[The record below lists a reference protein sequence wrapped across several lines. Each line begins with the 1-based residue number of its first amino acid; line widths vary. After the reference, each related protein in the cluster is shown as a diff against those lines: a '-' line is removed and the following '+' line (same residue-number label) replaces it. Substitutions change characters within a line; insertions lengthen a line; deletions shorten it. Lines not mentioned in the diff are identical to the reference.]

1 MRRIPRLAHLPRRVV
16 APAAL
21 AMTLAVS
28 AVPPVSAAETV
39 HLFFRAHAGPVRV
52 MGVTS
57 NEVAMESISLE
68 FAAAGLES
76 DSAYRVVGSKRSCSR
91 AHVSS
96 ATVFVQQLPK
106 PGADRAV
113 VSLDKSTPILAA
125 LESTRSV
132 RVFTRRSGGTQ
143 ALCTNEVLPIVATAP
158 AGINLTKETIQ
169 LGILDGDIRGM
180 TVGRYKEGGVN
191 DMTFILVG
199 LPPASISRLAL
210 TDTACA
216 APVTADDIVTSRRME
231 ASATGVAAGV
241 GVPVG
246 LSLGRENSIECLSIL
261 QGGTG
266 TKVRTAVPTSSFT
279 RITLN

>member
-1 MRRIPRLAHLPRRVV
+1 MRRIPHPARLLRRVV
-16 APAAL
+16 VSAAL

-39 HLFFRAHAGPVRV
+39 HLFFRGHAGPIRV
-52 MGVTS
+52 MGATG
-57 NEVAMESISLE
+57 NEVAMESMSLE
-68 FAAAGLES
+68 FAAAGLKP
-76 DSAYRVVGSKRSCSR
+76 DSAYRVVGSKRRCSR

-113 VSLDKSTPILAA
+113 VSLDTSTPLVAA

-132 RVFTRRSGGTQ
+132 RIFTRRSGGTQ
-143 ALCTNEVLPIVATAP
+143 ALCTNEVMKTVATAP
-158 AGINLTKETIQ
+158 AGINLTKESIQ

-199 LPPASISRLAL
+199 LPPTSISRLAL

-216 APVTADDIVTSRRME
+216 APITADDIVTSRRIE
-231 ASATGVAAGV
+231 ASAKGVAAGV

-246 LSLGRENSIECLSIL
+246 VSLGRENSIECLSVL
-261 QGGTG
+261 RGGTG
-266 TKVRTAVPTSSFT
+266 TKVRAAVPTSSFT
-279 RITLN
+279 RVTLD